1 MVHCKKVHEPQTEPS
16 SPHGYVSASGAFV
29 PRPDSARFALEQGIL
44 MYRTVLAGI
53 LGLVCAQVQA
63 AEVKVITTG
72 AMKAVVLELVPQ
84 FEKETGHKAVVD
96 NDTAG
101 GVTRRGEGGEAF
113 DLVVNT
119 PGALNDLA
127 AKGKVVGSTRAI
139 VARVGIGVVV
149 KEGAPTPDIGSVDA
163 FKRAL
168 LAAKSVAYIDPAS
181 GGSSGIYLAG
191 LFDKLGIAAEIKPK
205 AKLKQGGYVAELIAS
220 GEAEL
225 GLHQI
230 SEILPVKGVK
240 LVGPLPAEI
249 QNYTTYAAAV
259 VTDAKQPEAARAL
272 IKLLSGP
279 AADSVLKTRGME
291 RPPA

>member
-1 MVHCKKVHEPQTEPS
+1 MR
-16 SPHGYVSASGAFV
+16 AAFHLT
-29 PRPDSARFALEQGIL
+29 AIAFALAASAA
-44 MYRTVLAGI
+44 VSD
-53 LGLVCAQVQA
+53 A
-63 AEVKVITTG
+63 AEVKILTAG
-72 AMKAVVLELVPQ
+72 AMKAVVLELVPA

-101 GVTRRGEGGEAF
+101 GLAKRIEGGETF
-113 DLVVNT
+113 DLAVIT
-119 PGALNDLA
+119 PGVVSELA
-127 AKGKVVGSTRAI
+127 TKGKVVADSRVN
-139 VARVGIGVVV
+139 VARVGVGVVV
-149 KEGAPTPDIGSVDA
+149 KDGTALPDIGTVEA

-181 GGSSGIYLAG
+181 GGSSGIYLAS

-205 AKLKQGGYVAELIAS
+205 AKLKQGGYVAELIAN

-249 QNYTTYAAAV
+249 QNYTTYAAGISTA
-259 VTDAKQPEAARAL
+259 AKQPDAARAM
-272 IKLLSGP
+272 IKLLTGS
-279 AADSVLKTRGME
+279 AADAVLKARGME
-291 RPPA
+291 RPPS

>member
-1 MVHCKKVHEPQTEPS
+1 MHRAIT
-16 SPHGYVSASGAFV
+16 A
-29 PRPDSARFALEQGIL
+29 I
-44 MYRTVLAGI
+44 LAGWAC
-53 LGLVCAQVQA
+53 LTTAEA
-63 AEVKVITTG
+63 AEVKILTAG

-101 GVTRRGEGGEAF
+101 GLAKRIEGGEAF
-113 DLVVNT
+113 DLAIIT
-119 PGALNDLA
+119 PGVLGDLA
-127 AKGKVVGSTRAI
+127 KKGRVLGESRVN
-139 VARVGIGVVV
+139 VARVGVGVVV
-149 KEGAPTPDIGSVDA
+149 KEGAPLPDVSNVEA
-163 FKRAL
+163 FKRTL
-168 LAAKSVAYIDPAS
+168 VAAKSVAYIDPAS
-181 GGSSGIYLAG
+181 GGSSGIYLTG
-191 LFDKLGIAAEIKPK
+191 LFDKLGIAADIKPK
-205 AKLKQGGYVAELIAS
+205 AKLKQGGYVAELIAN

>member
-1 MVHCKKVHEPQTEPS
+1 MHRMLV
-16 SPHGYVSASGAFV
+16 AIL
-29 PRPDSARFALEQGIL
+29 FAIAC
-44 MYRTVLAGI
+44 TTTAG
-53 LGLVCAQVQA
+53 A
-63 AEVKVITTG
+63 AEVKVLTAG

-84 FEKETGHKAVVD
+84 FEKESGHKAVVD

-101 GVTRRGEGGEAF
+101 GLAKRIDAGEAF
-113 DLVVNT
+113 DVAVIT
-119 PGALNDLA
+119 PGVVNDLA
-127 AKGKVVGSTRAI
+127 AKKKVMTDGRADI
-139 VARVGIGVVV
+139 ARVGVGVVV
-149 KEGAPTPDIGSVDA
+149 KEGAPLPDISSVDA

-181 GGSSGIYLAG
+181 GGSSGIYLSG

-205 AKLKQGGYVAELIAS
+205 AKLKQGGYVAELIAN

-249 QNYTTYAAAV
+249 QNYTTYAIAIGAEA
-259 VTDAKQPEAARAL
+259 TQPDTARAL
-272 IKLLSGP
+272 IRLLTGP
-279 AADSVLKTRGME
+279 AAEGVLKARGME

>member
-1 MVHCKKVHEPQTEPS
+1 MGRTEREPQMR
-16 SPHGYVSASGAFV
+16 ASLILAAASFV
-29 PRPDSARFALEQGIL
+29 AAVTAADAADMKIL
-44 MYRTVLAGI
+44 TA
-53 LGLVCAQVQA
+53 
-63 AEVKVITTG
+63 G
-72 AMKAVVLELVPQ
+72 AMKAVVLELVSA

-101 GVTRRGEGGEAF
+101 GLARRIEGGEAF
-113 DLVVNT
+113 DLAVIT
-119 PGALNDLA
+119 PGAINDLA
-127 AKGKVVGSTRAI
+127 GKGKIVAGSRVN
-139 VARVGIGVVV
+139 VARVGVGIVV
-149 KEGAPTPDIGSVDA
+149 KEGAPLPDVSNVEA

-168 LAAKSVAYIDPAS
+168 IAAKTVAYIDPAS
-181 GGSSGIYLAG
+181 GGSSGIYLTG

-205 AKLKQGGYVAELIAS
+205 AKLKQGGYVADLIAS

-259 VTDAKQPEAARAL
+259 GKDAKQPEAAAAML
-272 IKLLSGP
+272 KLLAGS
-279 AADSVLKTRGME
+279 AAEPVLKARGME
-291 RPPA
+291 RPPS

>member
-1 MVHCKKVHEPQTEPS
+1 MFKTSRLIAVAC
-16 SPHGYVSASGAFV
+16 GF
-29 PRPDSARFALEQGIL
+29 L
-44 MYRTVLAGI
+44 
-53 LGLVCAQVQA
+53 CATPVQA
-63 AEVKVITTG
+63 AEVRILTAG

-101 GVTRRGEGGEAF
+101 GLARRIQGGEVF
-113 DLVVNT
+113 DLAVIT
-119 PGALNDLA
+119 PGVINDLA
-127 AKGKVVGSTRAI
+127 TKGKIVGDSRVN
-139 VARVGIGVVV
+139 VARVGVGIVV
-149 KEGAPTPDIGSVDA
+149 KEGAPLPDVSNVDA
-163 FKRAL
+163 FKKAL

-181 GGSSGIYLAG
+181 GGSSGIYLTS
-191 LFDKLGIAAEIKPK
+191 LFDKLGIAADIKPK

-259 VTDAKQPEAARAL
+259 GAEAKQPDAARAL
-272 IKLLSGP
+272 IKLLAGS
-279 AADSVLKTRGME
+279 AAESVLKARGME
-291 RPPA
+291 RPPS

>member
-1 MVHCKKVHEPQTEPS
+1 MQRLLIAVAFALA
-16 SPHGYVSASGAFV
+16 YVSA
-29 PRPDSARFALEQGIL
+29 
-44 MYRTVLAGI
+44 AG
-53 LGLVCAQVQA
+53 A
-63 AEVKVITTG
+63 AEVKILTAG

-101 GVTRRGEGGEAF
+101 GLAKRIEAGEAF
-113 DLVVNT
+113 DVAVIT

-127 AKGKVVGSTRAI
+127 KKGKVVAESRTT
-139 VARVGIGVVV
+139 VARVGVGVVV
-149 KEGAPTPDIGSVDA
+149 KEGAPLPDISTVDA
-163 FKRAL
+163 FRRAL

-181 GGSSGIYLAG
+181 GGSSGIYLSG
-191 LFDKLGIAAEIKPK
+191 LFDKLGIAADIKPK
-205 AKLKQGGYVAELIAS
+205 AKLKQGGYVAELIAN

-249 QNYTTYAAAV
+249 QNYTTYAVAV
-259 VTDAKQPEAARAL
+259 GADAKQPDAARAL
-272 IKLLSGP
+272 IKLLTGP
-279 AADSVLKTRGME
+279 AAESVLKARGME

>member
-1 MVHCKKVHEPQTEPS
+1 MLHCKTPKANGRAIQHSRWRPPVQLECPATT
-16 SPHGYVSASGAFV
+16 GA
-29 PRPDSARFALEQGIL
+29 P
-44 MYRTVLAGI
+44 MYRTLLAC
-53 LGLVCAQVQA
+53 LVGLLCAQAQA
-63 AEVKVITTG
+63 AQVKVLTTG

-84 FEKETGHKAVVD
+84 FEKETGHKVVVD

-101 GVTRRGEGGEAF
+101 GVTRRVEGGEAV
-113 DLVVNT
+113 DVVVNT
-119 PGALNDLA
+119 PNGLGDLA
-127 AKGKVVGSTRAI
+127 TKGKVVAASRAN

-149 KEGAPTPDIGSVDA
+149 KEGAPVPDIGSVEA

-181 GGSSGIYLAG
+181 GGSSGIYLSG

-205 AKLKQGGYVAELIAS
+205 AKLKQGGYVAELIAN

-240 LVGPLPAEI
+240 LVGPLPAEV
-249 QNYTTYAAAV
+249 QNYTSYAAAV
-259 VTDAKQPEAARAL
+259 TTSAKQPDAAQAL
-272 IKLLSGP
+272 IKLLTGS
-279 AADSVLKTRGME
+279 AADSVLKVRGME
-291 RPPA
+291 RPPS

>member
-1 MVHCKKVHEPQTEPS
+1 MFKV
-16 SPHGYVSASGAFV
+16 
-29 PRPDSARFALEQGIL
+29 
-44 MYRTVLAGI
+44 VLAATCGF
-53 LGLVCAQVQA
+53 LCATAVQA
-63 AEVKVITTG
+63 AEVKILTAG
-72 AMKAVVLELVPQ
+72 AMKAVVLELVPA

-101 GVTRRGEGGEAF
+101 GLAKRIEGGEAF
-113 DLVVNT
+113 DLAVIT
-119 PGALNDLA
+119 PGVIADLA
-127 AKGKVVGSTRAI
+127 KKGKVVGDTRVN
-139 VARVGIGVVV
+139 VARVGVGVVV
-149 KEGAPTPDIGSVDA
+149 KEGAPLPDVSNVEA

-181 GGSSGIYLAG
+181 GGSSGIYLTS

-259 VTDAKQPEAARAL
+259 GADAKQPDAARAL
-272 IKLLSGP
+272 IKLLAGP
-279 AADSVLKTRGME
+279 AAESVLKARGME
-291 RPPA
+291 RPPS